1 MKNIEVKNISKDMI
15 IVQNG
20 EIADTFLTRLK
31 GLLGRQGLDEG
42 QGLVIKPC
50 NSVHMIGMK
59 FPIDVIFVDKDDVVC
74 HIIEDL
80 APGKIGPVI
89 KESAYV
95 VEVPVGTVKRSN
107 TGVGDKIAVR
117 NL

>member
-1 MKNIEVKNISKDMI
+1 MITINVINTSKNTLLIAHGAK
-15 IVQNG
+15 
-20 EIADTFLTRLK
+20 ADTFLTRLK
-31 GLLGRQGLDEG
+31 GLLGKKGLEEG

-50 NSVHMIGMK
+50 NSVHMIWMK

-80 APGKIGPVI
+80 SPGKIGPVI

-95 VEVPVGTVKRSN
+95 VEVRVGTVKR
-107 TGVGDKIAVR
+107 TKTEVGDIIKVSNI
-117 NL
+117 